1 MATVRAALE
10 AGFTGTDRG
19 AHYGLGL
26 RRRRLGEGLR
36 AHGASGSVKVY
47 TKVGRVM
54 RPIDEVTEEERETVV
69 EWGNVPGRGGCIFPE
84 APRDVLRCW
93 IIRRR
98 GFETSHEDSLK
109 RLGIERIEGLRIHD
123 AETPERFEAAMEGGG
138 VRALTALRGA
148 ETRLGDFARYERR
161 RVRLAN
167 ASREPTG
174 NV

>member
-10 AGFTGTDRG
+10 AGFTRLTRLALRVGTE
-19 AHYGLGL
+19 
-26 RRRRLGEGLR
+26 RRRLGEGLR

-69 EWGNVPGRGGCIFPE
+69 EWGNVPGRDGCIFPE

-98 GFETSHEDSLK
+98 VRDVHEDSLK

-138 VRALTALRGA
+138 VRALTAPRRG
-148 ETRLGDFARYERR
+148 
-161 RVRLAN
+161 RV
-167 ASREPTG
+167 SRFRS
-174 NV
+174 V